1 MDQRQLSSFVTL
13 AEELHFVRAAA
24 RLGVTQPALSQQ
36 IVRLEEALSVRLF
49 ERTKRRVALTDAGR
63 VFLTD
68 ALAIL
73 RQFELATMGARRAA
87 KGQIGRLTIGFVEAS
102 PFNMLPRLVSRLSRE
117 LPEVSLVLQE
127 MVTEEQVEALRSGR
141 IDVGLLRPMFNDS
154 GLGKLPLLRERYL
167 VALPASHPLAEA
179 ESVVL
184 SALRNERFI
193 VTPARKRRYVEGR
206 FRAAFKRAGFEPDI
220 AQEVNQLHTIIGLV
234 GGGIGIALVPSSVSR
249 LNLEGV
255 VYRPLRDKDTPVAE
269 LVAAWSLERETPVLR
284 RFLAIAH
291 AAALV
296 DHESKS
302 EAGRHEVGFPAG

>member
-13 AEELHFVRAAA
+13 AEELHFVRAAG

-36 IVRLEEALSVRLF
+36 IARLEETLAVRLF

-73 RQFELATMGARRAA
+73 RQFELAAIGAQRAA

-102 PFNMLPRLVSRLSRE
+102 PFSVLPRLVSRLSRE

-141 IDVGLLRPMFNDS
+141 IDVGLLRPMFNEPTF
-154 GLGKLPLLRERYL
+154 GRLPLLREHYL
-167 VALPASHPLAEA
+167 VALPAGHPLTQQ
-179 ESVVL
+179 ESIAF
-184 SALRNERFI
+184 SALRHERFI

-206 FRAAFKRAGFEPDI
+206 FRAAFRRAGFEPEI

-234 GGGIGIALVPSSVSR
+234 GGGIGVALVPQSVSR
-249 LNLEGV
+249 LDLEGV
-255 VYRPLRDKDTPVAE
+255 VYRALRDKDAPVAE

-284 RFLAIAH
+284 RFLTIAQATAS
-291 AAALV
+291 AAPSPDHPALV
-296 DHESKS
+296 
-302 EAGRHEVGFPAG
+302 

>member
-1 MDQRQLSSFVTL
+1 MDQRQLFSFVTL
-13 AEELHFVRAAA
+13 AEELHFVRAAG

-36 IVRLEEALSVRLF
+36 IARLEETLAVRLF
-49 ERTKRRVALTDAGR
+49 ERTKRRVSLTDAGR
-63 VFLTD
+63 AFLTD

-102 PFNMLPRLVSRLSRE
+102 PFNVLPRLVSRLSRE

-141 IDVGLLRPMFNDS
+141 IDVGLLRPMFNEPTF
-154 GLGKLPLLRERYL
+154 GRLPLLREHYL
-167 VALPASHPLAEA
+167 VALPAGHPLAQQEA
-179 ESVVL
+179 VAL
-184 SALRNERFI
+184 SALRHERFI

-206 FRAAFKRAGFEPDI
+206 FRAAFRRAGFEPEV

-234 GGGIGIALVPSSVSR
+234 GGGIGVALVPQSVSR
-249 LNLEGV
+249 LDLEGV
-255 VYRPLRDKDTPVAE
+255 VYRPLRDKDAPVAE

-284 RFLAIAH
+284 RFLAIAQ
-291 AAALV
+291 ATASASA
-296 DHESKS
+296 E
-302 EAGRHEVGFPAG
+302 G

>member
-36 IVRLEEALSVRLF
+36 IARLEESLSVRLF

-73 RQFELATMGARRAA
+73 RQFELATMGAQRAA

-102 PFNMLPRLVSRLSRE
+102 PFNVLPRLVSRLSRE

-141 IDVGLLRPMFNDS
+141 IDVGLLRPMFNEPTF
-154 GLGKLPLLRERYL
+154 GKLPLLREHYL
-167 VALPASHPLAEA
+167 VALPASHPLAQQ
-179 ESVVL
+179 ESIAL
-184 SALRNERFI
+184 SALRHERFI

-206 FRAAFKRAGFEPDI
+206 FRAAFRRAGFEPEV

-234 GGGIGIALVPSSVSR
+234 GGGIGVALVPHSVSR
-249 LNLEGV
+249 LDLEGV
-255 VYRPLRDKDTPVAE
+255 VYRPLRDKDAPVAE

-284 RFLAIAH
+284 RFLAIAQATAS
-291 AAALV
+291 AAPSPDPPILV
-296 DHESKS
+296 
-302 EAGRHEVGFPAG
+302 

>member
-36 IVRLEEALSVRLF
+36 IAKLEESLSVRLF

-63 VFLTD
+63 VFLAD
-68 ALAIL
+68 ALTIL
-73 RQFELATMGARRAA
+73 RQFEQAAMGARRAA

-102 PFNMLPRLVSRLSRE
+102 PFNVLPRLVSRLSRE

-141 IDVGLLRPMFNDS
+141 IDVGLLRPMFNEP
-154 GLGKLPLLRERYL
+154 GFGKLPLLRENYL

-179 ESVVL
+179 DSVPL
-184 SALRNERFI
+184 SALREERFI

-206 FRAAFKRAGFEPDI
+206 FRAAFKRAGFEPQV

-234 GGGIGIALVPSSVSR
+234 GGGIGVALVPQSISR
-249 LNLEGV
+249 LDLEGV
-255 VYRPLRDKDTPVAE
+255 VYRPLQDDDSPVAE
-269 LVAAWSLERETPVLR
+269 LAAAWSLNRETPVLR
-284 RFLAIAH
+284 RFLAIAR
-291 AAALV
+291 AALV
-296 DHESKS
+296 DS
-302 EAGRHEVGFPAG
+302 G